1 MHSRIKGKEIN
12 MSKKVLIS
20 TLISV
25 LLLVASLPTIAGIS
39 AVYTH
44 TRGEEEK

>member
-1 MHSRIKGKEIN
+1 

-25 LLLVASLPTIAGIS
+25 LLLMASFPTIVDIS
-39 AVYTH
+39 AVH
-44 TRGEEEK
+44 VHAHAEEEK

>member
-1 MHSRIKGKEIN
+1 

-25 LLLVASLPTIAGIS
+25 LLLVASFPAIVDIS
-39 AVYTH
+39 AVCANTH
-44 TRGEEEK
+44 AEEEK